1 MFHRLPL
8 LAFVAA
14 SLAIVPTIALRADDG
29 PHAGAED
36 LDNDSDYDRARDLLE
51 RGEINPLSEIMSR
64 LSGEHPGEI
73 VGISLAQV
81 HERWVYKFK
90 ILSADGRLQELSVDA
105 KSMDVIHEGGD

>member
-1 MFHRLPL
+1 MFNRLPL
-8 LAFVAA
+8 LALLVA
-14 SLAIVPTIALRADDG
+14 SLAIVPTVAPRADDSA
-29 PHAGAED
+29 HVGAED

-51 RGEINPLSEIMSR
+51 HGEINPLREIMSR

-81 HERWVYKFK
+81 QDRWVYKFK
-90 ILSADGRLQELSVDA
+90 IFSADGSLQEFSVDA